1 VLSDHADWQGLLR
14 TVRESGARKVLVTH
28 GQGEVLARY
37 LQEVEGLAA
46 EPLATG
52 RAAEAD
58 GGSSEDQEIPS
69 DAVPIPEE
77 RAG

>member
-1 VLSDHADWQGLLR
+1 
-14 TVRESGARKVLVTH
+14 VLVTH

-37 LQEVEGLAA
+37 LREVEGLAA

-52 RAAEAD
+52 RAAEAE
-58 GGSSEDQEIPS
+58 GESSEDQELPS
-69 DAVPIPEE
+69 DALPIPEE